1 MDAEYHAPVLLREA
15 IEGLNI
21 RPDGIYVDATMG
33 GGGHTQ
39 AILSRLSG
47 QGRLVAFDQDGD
59 AVRHAQDAPWRQAAE
74 AGFTVV
80 DQNFRFLKNYLRFY
94 NACPVD
100 GILADLGVSSHQF
113 DVEERGF
120 SIRGDGDLDMRMDR
134 RQSLTA
140 AEVLATYSEE
150 ALARLFHRYGDLAP
164 ARKIAAAVVARRA
177 ERPIETAADFMQM
190 TGRWAEKGREN
201 KFYATLF
208 QALRMEV
215 NKEEDVL
222 VQFLQQAVD
231 VLKPGGRLVVLS
243 YHSIEDR
250 LVKHFMRS
258 GRADGVVEKDFYGNP
273 LSPFKLVNRK
283 VIQASDE
290 ELARN
295 PRARS
300 AKMRVAE
307 RVAVPA
313 GVETSGR
320 DANPAAG
327 SHRR

>member
-1 MDAEYHAPVLLREA
+1 MDAEYHAPVLLEEA

-39 AILSRLSG
+39 AILSRLSE
-47 QGRLVAFDQDGD
+47 QGRLVAFDQDED
-59 AVRHAQDAPWRQAAE
+59 AVRHAQAALWRQDCRG
-74 AGFTVV
+74 GFTIV

-94 NACPVD
+94 EAMPVD

-120 SIRGDGDLDMRMDR
+120 SIRGDGGLDMRMDR

-140 AEVLATYSEE
+140 ATVLATYTEE
-150 ALARLFHRYGDLAP
+150 ALARLFYRYGDLAQ
-164 ARKIAAAVVARRA
+164 ARKIAKAIVLRRA
-177 ERPIETAADFMQM
+177 EQPIETAADLMAL

-215 NKEEDVL
+215 NQEEAVL
-222 VQFLQQAVD
+222 MQFLQQAAE

-243 YHSIEDR
+243 YHSVEDR
-250 LVKHFMRS
+250 LVKHFIRS
-258 GRADGVVEKDFYGNP
+258 GNADGVVEKDFYGNP
-273 LSPFKLVNRK
+273 LSPFRAVNRK
-283 VIQASDE
+283 VIQASE
-290 ELARN
+290 AELARN

-307 RVAVPA
+307 KV
-313 GVETSGR
+313 
-320 DANPAAG
+320 
-327 SHRR
+327 

>member
-1 MDAEYHAPVLLREA
+1 MDTEYHAPVLLQEA
-15 IEGLNI
+15 IEGLAI
-21 RPDGIYVDATMG
+21 RPDGVYVDATMG
-33 GGGHTQ
+33 GGGHTR
-39 AILSRLSG
+39 AILARLSEK
-47 QGRLVAFDQDGD
+47 GRLLAFDQDED
-59 AVRHAQDAPWRQAAE
+59 AVRHAQEASWRQESRAE
-74 AGFTVV
+74 LTVV

-94 NACPVD
+94 NALPVD

-113 DVEERGF
+113 DVTERGF
-120 SIRGDGDLDMRMDR
+120 SIRGDGELDMRMDR

-140 AEVLATYSEE
+140 AAVLATYEEE
-150 ALARLFHRYGDLAP
+150 ALARLFYRYGDLAQG
-164 ARKIAAAVVARRA
+164 RKIARAIVARRA
-177 ERPIETAADFMQM
+177 ELPIETAADLMAL

-215 NKEEDVL
+215 NREEAVL
-222 VQFLQQAVD
+222 IQFLQQAAE

-243 YHSIEDR
+243 YHSVEDR
-250 LVKHFMRS
+250 LVKHFIRS
-258 GRADGVVEKDFYGNP
+258 GNAEGVVEKDFYGRP
-273 LSPFKLVNRK
+273 LAPFKAVNRK

-307 RVAVPA
+307 RVADPA
-313 GVETSGR
+313 EAAS
-320 DANPAAG
+320 NAG
-327 SHRR
+327 SATGLQAGGRH

>member
-1 MDAEYHAPVLLREA
+1 MDAEYHAPVLLEEA

-39 AILSRLSG
+39 AILARLSE
-47 QGRLVAFDQDGD
+47 QGRLVAFDQDED
-59 AVRHAQDAPWRQAAE
+59 AVRHAQEAPWRQNCRG
-74 AGFTVV
+74 GFTIV

-94 NACPVD
+94 EALPVD

-113 DVEERGF
+113 DVEARGF

-134 RQSLTA
+134 RQSQTA
-140 AEVLATYSEE
+140 ATVLATYTEE
-150 ALARLFHRYGDLAP
+150 ALARLFYRYGDLAQ
-164 ARKIAAAVVARRA
+164 ARKIAKAIVLRRV
-177 ERPIETAADFMQM
+177 ERPVETAADLMNL

-215 NKEEDVL
+215 NQEEAVL
-222 VQFLQQAVD
+222 MQFLQQAAE

-243 YHSIEDR
+243 YHSVEDR
-250 LVKHFMRS
+250 LVKHFIKS
-258 GRADGVVEKDFYGNP
+258 GNADGVVEKDFYGNP
-273 LSPFKLVNRK
+273 LSPFRAVNRK
-283 VIQASDE
+283 VIQASEE

-307 RVAVPA
+307 KV
-313 GVETSGR
+313 
-320 DANPAAG
+320 
-327 SHRR
+327 

>member
-1 MDAEYHAPVLLREA
+1 MDTEYHAPVLLQEA
-15 IEGLNI
+15 IDGLDI

-33 GGGHTQ
+33 GGGHTR
-39 AILSRLSG
+39 AILSRLSEK
-47 QGRLVAFDQDGD
+47 GRLVAFDQDED
-59 AVRHAQDAPWRQAAE
+59 AVRHAQEAAWRHDCR

-94 NACPVD
+94 GALPVD

-140 AEVLATYSEE
+140 AAVLAGYEEE
-150 ALARLFHRYGDLAP
+150 ALARLFYRYGDLAQ
-164 ARKIAAAVVARRA
+164 ARKIAKAIVLRRA
-177 ERPIETAADFMQM
+177 EKPIETAADLMAL

-215 NKEEDVL
+215 NQEEAVL
-222 VQFLQQAVD
+222 MQFLQQAAE

-243 YHSIEDR
+243 YHSVEDR
-250 LVKHFMRS
+250 LVKHFIRS
-258 GRADGVVEKDFYGNP
+258 GNADGVVEKDFYGNP
-273 LSPFKLVNRK
+273 LSPFRAVNRK
-283 VIQASDE
+283 VIQASEE

-307 RVAVPA
+307 RLEAPLGA
-313 GVETSGR
+313 QADGKR
-320 DANPAAG
+320 I
-327 SHRR
+327 

>member
-1 MDAEYHAPVLLREA
+1 MDAEYHAPVLLQEA
-15 IEGLNI
+15 LEGLNI

-39 AILSRLSG
+39 AILSRLSE
-47 QGRLVAFDQDGD
+47 QGRLVAFDQDED
-59 AVRHAQDAPWRQAAE
+59 AVRHAQEASWRQNCRG
-74 AGFTVV
+74 GFTIV

-94 NACPVD
+94 EALPVD

-113 DVEERGF
+113 DVEARGF
-120 SIRGDGDLDMRMDR
+120 SIRGDGALDMRMDR

-140 AEVLATYSEE
+140 ATVLATYTEE
-150 ALARLFHRYGDLAP
+150 ALARLFYRYGDLAQ
-164 ARKIAAAVVARRA
+164 ARKIAKAIVLRRA
-177 ERPIETAADFMQM
+177 ERPVETAADLMDL

-215 NKEEDVL
+215 NQEEAVL
-222 VQFLQQAVD
+222 MQFLQQAAE

-243 YHSIEDR
+243 YHSVEDR
-250 LVKHFMRS
+250 LVKHFIRS
-258 GRADGVVEKDFYGNP
+258 GHADGVVEKDFYGNP
-273 LSPFKLVNRK
+273 LSPFRAVNRK

-307 RVAVPA
+307 KV
-313 GVETSGR
+313 
-320 DANPAAG
+320 
-327 SHRR
+327 